1 MYSELYNQ
9 KLTSPENA
17 IKAISNGNTVIHGM
31 LIAEPPALLKA
42 MATRI
47 SNNEL
52 KDINIYTLLAYHY
65 AKNSYL
71 LPELARKINA
81 NTWFVSSDDRQFVID
96 GYSHYVPNNFSQIPK
111 IIEENMTVD
120 VVMTTVSPMDKNG
133 YFTFGTSNDYI
144 TTAVR
149 KAKKV
154 ILEVNPL
161 MPKVHGDSLIHISE
175 VHSVVENTA
184 ELMEYLP
191 GPPLEG
197 SDIIGN
203 RIAEMVP
210 NGATLQFGVGGI
222 PSAVCNALTGH
233 KHLGIHT
240 EVFCPEMINLIRS
253 GAADGS
259 QKVIHPHKHTYTI
272 AQGNRELYDFI
283 DDNVSIE
290 SYPVSILNNPAI
302 IAQQPN
308 MISINATLEVDLFGQ
323 CNSEFLK
330 NEQFTSPGGQL
341 DFVRGAYYSPGGKS
355 IIAFY
360 SSAKNGTMSRVVPKL
375 KQGGIVTVPRQ
386 DVHWLITEYGEVN
399 LKGKNT
405 KERALAIIDLAA
417 PQFRDDLIREAKEL
431 SILK

>member
-1 MYSELYNQ
+1 MYSNLYQQ
-9 KLTSPENA
+9 KLTSAENA
-17 IKAISNGNTVIHGM
+17 VKAIQIGDTVIHGM

-42 MATRI
+42 MADRI
-47 SNNEL
+47 AENNL
-52 KDINIYTLLAYHY
+52 KDINVYTLLAYHH
-65 AKNSYL
+65 ATNSYL
-71 LPELARKINA
+71 KPEIAKKINA
-81 NTWFVSSDDRQFVID
+81 NTWFVSSDDRQIVID
-96 GYSHYVPNNFSQIPK
+96 GYSHYVPNNFSQVPK
-111 IIEENMTVD
+111 LIEENMNVD

-133 YFTFGTSNDYI
+133 YFTYGTSNDYI
-144 TTAVR
+144 TTAAR
-149 KAKKV
+149 KAKII
-154 ILEVNPL
+154 ILEVNPR
-161 MPKVHGDSLIHISE
+161 MPKVHGDSLIHISD
-175 VHSVVENTA
+175 VHFVIENQT
-184 ELMEYLP
+184 ELLEYLP
-191 GPPLEG
+191 NPPLPG
-197 SDIIGN
+197 SDIIGK

-210 NGATLQFGVGGI
+210 DGATLQFGVGGI
-222 PSAVCNALTGH
+222 PSAVCNALTNH
-233 KHLGIHT
+233 RHLGIHT
-240 EVFCPEMINLIRS
+240 EVFCPEMIGLIRS

-259 QKVIHPHKHTYTI
+259 RKVIHPHKHTFTI

-283 DDNVSIE
+283 DNNVSVE
-290 SYPVSILNNPAI
+290 SYPVSLLNNPSI

-308 MISINATLEVDLFGQ
+308 MISINSTLEVDLFGQ
-323 CNSEFLK
+323 CNSEFLR

-341 DFVRGAYYSPGGKS
+341 DFVRGAYYSPSGKS

-360 SSAKNGTMSRVVPKL
+360 SSAKNGTLTRVVPKL